1 LFAILILGGS
11 ITAIYIGTK
20 NPDRSA
26 DETSKLSKP
35 PPDKTQ
41 LFINQIKDDI
51 ANFKGEVLNLKSQHY
66 LKSVDVEK
74 IIDHYNAIGTE
85 CEKAVKLDPS
95 FLILSIQ
102 KCLGPWMLLSPP
114 LLIL

>member
-1 LFAILILGGS
+1 MTGSRIHTLVTSFSPNTLMSDSTSVAAKIKKLSVPVIVAIVLFAILILGGS

-26 DETSKLSKP
+26 DETSKLSK

-66 LKSVDVEK
+66 LKSVD
-74 IIDHYNAIGTE
+74 I
-85 CEKAVKLDPS
+85 
-95 FLILSIQ
+95 
-102 KCLGPWMLLSPP
+102 
-114 LLIL
+114 